1 VSITTGTIDGDPMFS
16 VPLAINEHDLAKF
29 SKSDKQWDLCYEV
42 HGQQQKVYN
51 LVSDSCVTI
60 NAQLELASNPKVG
73 NVITRLGFKSLDYDG
88 WCHEIEVTLDGHKLL
103 VDNKEVEDK
112 WENKRVHAEKISNSI
127 TVSVPNCNRKG
138 LSFKTIFHDMNGADM
153 IKFVIAEG
161 SGLSTTSHG
170 LIGQF
175 WNKQVEVRALTDK
188 EAVLDTK
195 YKVTINSPFSGRR
208 EFIGEYY
215 PVTWDLQTTP
225 CLYAGSDDG
234 SPVIEGHLSDYEA
247 GGLFNP
253 DFVYSQ
259 FTGERCG

>member
-1 VSITTGTIDGDPMFS
+1 MFCHCTKVRSKFCEGANFRGWLPICENCEYKTNQNKVHTVLPRAIAIT
-16 VPLAINEHDLAKF
+16 
-29 SKSDKQWDLCYEV
+29 W
-42 HGQQQKVYN
+42 
-51 LVSDSCVTI
+51 
-60 NAQLELASNPKVG
+60 
-73 NVITRLGFKSLDYDG
+73 
-88 WCHEIEVTLDGHKLL
+88 
-103 VDNKEVEDK
+103 
-112 WENKRVHAEKISNSI
+112 HAFCPH
-127 TVSVPNCNRKG
+127 T
-138 LSFKTIFHDMNGADM
+138 A
-153 IKFVIAEG
+153 
-161 SGLSTTSHG
+161 
-170 LIGQF
+170 GQF